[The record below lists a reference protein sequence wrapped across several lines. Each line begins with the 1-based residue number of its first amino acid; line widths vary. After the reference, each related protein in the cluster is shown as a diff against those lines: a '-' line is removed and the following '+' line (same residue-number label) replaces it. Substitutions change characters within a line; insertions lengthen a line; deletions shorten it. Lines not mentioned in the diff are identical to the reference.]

1 MARSRAPTFE
11 GQRAAI
17 LAGAAGLFAR
27 QGYHA
32 TSMNDV
38 ANECGL
44 SKATLYHYY
53 RDKYALLLNIADT
66 HVARLVERVKAVE
79 GDASLPKEDVLRVL
93 ITQFLEEYAGA
104 QNAHRVLTEDVKFL
118 DEADRERVLGKQR
131 LVVEAF
137 ARAVSRVRPDLHAA
151 RLDKV
156 VTMLLFGMLN
166 WMFMWLRPDGKL
178 SHASLAPIV
187 CDLFLHGLHQVGQSG
202 EAAEAPRAIRARRV
216 V

>member
-1 MARSRAPTFE
+1 MARARATTFE

-53 RDKYALLLNIADT
+53 RDKYALLLNIADG
-66 HVARLVERVKAVE
+66 HVARLVEQVKAVE
-79 GDASLPKEDVLRVL
+79 NDDSLAEEDVLRAL

-118 DEADRERVLGKQR
+118 LEEDRERVFGNQR
-131 LVVEAF
+131 LVVNAF
-137 ARAVSRVRPDLHAA
+137 ARAVSRLRPDLHAA

-166 WMFMWLRPDGKL
+166 WMFVWLRPDGKL
-178 SHASLAPIV
+178 SHATLAPIV
-187 CDLFLHGLHQVGQSG
+187 CDLFLDGLH
-202 EAAEAPRAIRARRV
+202 
-216 V
+216 